1 VIIPEKQTIHLY
13 PDAGPLI
20 TLAYSDAL
28 DLLFVPGWQLVLVD
42 MIYAEVT
49 RSQTPTSEKIRRWA
63 QAGFS
68 KAVLA
73 DTADKSGRT
82 GDTAD
87 KSRRTGDTADK
98 SRRTGDTADKSR
110 RTGDTA
116 DKSRRTGDTADKS
129 INSFNTRI
137 HAQYAQNLALAD
149 ATSRQKNNLGEFAI
163 QEAMNECAL
172 QDATQTSVFLF
183 EDHKIA
189 RASFLLPENA
199 RKVST
204 RAFLQFLEALGRIES
219 PAAIERRAVSAGRTF
234 SQIHFP

>member
-1 VIIPEKQTIHLY
+1 MIIPEKKTITLY

-20 TLAYSDAL
+20 TLAYADAL

-49 RSQTPTSEKIRRWA
+49 RAQTPTSEKIRRWA
-63 QAGFS
+63 QAGFA
-68 KAVLA
+68 KAALA
-73 DTADKSGRT
+73 DTLDQ
-82 GDTAD
+82 
-87 KSRRTGDTADK
+87 
-98 SRRTGDTADKSR
+98 
-110 RTGDTA
+110 
-116 DKSRRTGDTADKS
+116 S
-129 INSFNTRI
+129 INSFGTRVY
-137 HAQYAQNLALAD
+137 AQYAQKLTLAD
-149 ATSRQKNNLGEFAI
+149 AAPRQKNNLGEFAI

-189 RASFLLPENA
+189 RASFLLPSNA

-219 PAAIERRAVSAGRTF
+219 AAAIERRAVIAGRAF
-234 SQIHFP
+234 SQIRFP

>member
-1 VIIPEKQTIHLY
+1 MKIPEKKTITLY

-20 TLAYSDAL
+20 NLAYADAL

-63 QAGFS
+63 QAGF
-68 KAVLA
+68 ARAALA
-73 DTADKSGRT
+73 DTADKSRRS

-87 KSRRTGDTADK
+87 KPDK
-98 SRRTGDTADKSR
+98 PI
-110 RTGDTA
+110 
-116 DKSRRTGDTADKS
+116 S
-129 INSFNTRI
+129 IVSTRA
-137 HAQYAQNLALAD
+137 HAQYSQKLALAD
-149 ATSRQKNNLGEFAI
+149 AAPRQKNNLGEFAI

-172 QDATQTSVFLF
+172 QDSAQTSVFLF

-189 RASFLLPENA
+189 RASFLLPSNA

-219 PAAIERRAVSAGRTF
+219 AAAIERRAVAAGRAF
-234 SQIHFP
+234 SQIHFS

>member
-73 DTADKSGRT
+73 DTADKSG
-82 GDTAD
+82 
-87 KSRRTGDTADK
+87 
-98 SRRTGDTADKSR
+98 

>member
-1 VIIPEKQTIHLY
+1 MIIPEIQTIKLY

-63 QAGFS
+63 QAGFA
-68 KAVLA
+68 KAALA
-73 DTADKSGRT
+73 DTEDKSGRS
-82 GDTAD
+82 GDTA
-87 KSRRTGDTADK
+87 
-98 SRRTGDTADKSR
+98 
-110 RTGDTA
+110 
-116 DKSRRTGDTADKS
+116 
-129 INSFNTRI
+129 INRFSTRV
-137 HAQYAQNLALAD
+137 HAQYVQNLTRAD
-149 ATSRQKNNLGEFAI
+149 ATSRPKNNLGEFAI
-163 QEAMNECAL
+163 QEAMNDCAL

-189 RASFLLPENA
+189 RASFLLPDNA

-204 RAFLQFLEALGRIES
+204 RAFLQFLETLGRIES
-219 PAAIERRAVSAGRTF
+219 AAAIERRAVSAGRTF
-234 SQIHFP
+234 SQIHFL

>member
-1 VIIPEKQTIHLY
+1 MAGKKTITLY

-20 TLAYSDAL
+20 TLAYADAL
-28 DLLFVPGWQLVLVD
+28 DLLFEPGWQLVLVD

-63 QAGFS
+63 QAGFA
-68 KAVLA
+68 KASA
-73 DTADKSGRT
+73 RQKPHIEEPSDG
-82 GDTAD
+82 
-87 KSRRTGDTADK
+87 SRPNAQAIERF
-98 SRRTGDTADKSR
+98 S
-110 RTGDTA
+110 
-116 DKSRRTGDTADKS
+116 
-129 INSFNTRI
+129 TRV

-149 ATSRQKNNLGEFAI
+149 AAPRAKNNLGEFAI

-189 RASFLLPENA
+189 RASFLLPSNA
-199 RKVST
+199 RKVSA

-219 PAAIERRAVSAGRTF
+219 AAAIERRAVSAGRAF
-234 SQIHFP
+234 SQIHFS

>member
-1 VIIPEKQTIHLY
+1 MIAEKKTITLY

-20 TLAYSDAL
+20 TLAYADAL

-49 RSQTPTSEKIRRWA
+49 RSQTPSSQKICRWA
-63 QAGFS
+63 QAGFA
-68 KAVLA
+68 KAALA
-73 DTADKSGRT
+73 DM
-82 GDTAD
+82 AD
-87 KSRRTGDTADK
+87 KSRR
-98 SRRTGDTADKSR
+98 S
-110 RTGDTA
+110 
-116 DKSRRTGDTADKS
+116 GDTADKS
-129 INSFNTRI
+129 INSFSTRV

-149 ATSRQKNNLGEFAI
+149 AAPRAKNNLGEFAI

-189 RASFLLPENA
+189 RASFLLPNNA

-204 RAFLQFLEALGRIES
+204 RAFLKFLEALGRIES
-219 PAAIERRAVSAGRTF
+219 AAAIEQRAVSAGRAF
-234 SQIHFP
+234 SQIHFS